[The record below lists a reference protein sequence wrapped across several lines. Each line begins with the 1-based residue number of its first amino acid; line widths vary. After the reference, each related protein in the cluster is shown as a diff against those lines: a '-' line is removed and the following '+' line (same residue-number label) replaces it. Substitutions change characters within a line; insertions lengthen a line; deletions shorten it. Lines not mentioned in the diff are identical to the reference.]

1 MLRASAAG
9 RAFAL
14 QGIQGWHQQ
23 DLGLQAS
30 KDMPEATQGH
40 DGGSEHPSGI
50 AWHSM
55 QQMLVLVLPLC
66 SAVHE

>member
-1 MLRASAAG
+1 
-9 RAFAL
+9 
-14 QGIQGWHQQ
+14 
-23 DLGLQAS
+23 
-30 KDMPEATQGH
+30 MPEATQGH

-66 SAVHE
+66 SAVHEWFIHIHYPAKIEAPDPTSA